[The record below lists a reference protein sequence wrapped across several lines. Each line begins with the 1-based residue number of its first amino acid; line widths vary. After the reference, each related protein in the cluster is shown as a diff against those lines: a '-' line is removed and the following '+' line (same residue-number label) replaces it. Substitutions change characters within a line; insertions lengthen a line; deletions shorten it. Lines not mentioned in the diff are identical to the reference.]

1 MHPASP
7 GHPSAELLQRHKA
20 MAPCQRAARHA
31 SQQGQKTGLFGIW
44 IIRNIQMFVNV
55 ANSTTVHFNLPFF
68 WAGVLVKAV
77 EALN

>member
-1 MHPASP
+1 
-7 GHPSAELLQRHKA
+7 

-31 SQQGQKTGLFGIW
+31 SQQGRKTGLFGIW

-68 WAGVLVKAV
+68 GAGVLVKAV
-77 EALN
+77 EALKL